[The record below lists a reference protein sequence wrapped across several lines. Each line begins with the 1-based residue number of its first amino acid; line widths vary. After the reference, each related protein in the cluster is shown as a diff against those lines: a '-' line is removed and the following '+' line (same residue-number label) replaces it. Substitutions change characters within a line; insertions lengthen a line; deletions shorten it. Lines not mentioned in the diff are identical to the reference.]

1 MRLKDRVA
9 VVTGGGRGIGRA
21 IALAFAREGAAV
33 VVAARSRDEV
43 ERVAREIE
51 DAGGRARGVSV
62 DVSRSADVAGL
73 AETALSAFGAV
84 EILVNGAGVHRIAPL
99 AELDEATW
107 TQIIDVNLH
116 GPFRCIKAV
125 LPGMLERNWGRII
138 NVSSVLGKIGAP
150 FTAAYTASKHG
161 LIGLTRA
168 LAWELGRT
176 GITVNAICP
185 GLVDTAMTR
194 ETIPARV
201 RLFGAPSVEAMRERM
216 LQAVPQQRML
226 EPEEIA
232 PLAVYLASPEAGA
245 VTGQAY
251 NVDAGMVM
259 G

>member
-1 MRLKDRVA
+1 MRLKGRVA

-21 IALAFAREGAAV
+21 IALALAREGAAV
-33 VVAARSRDEV
+33 VVAARSAAEV
-43 ERVAREIE
+43 EAVAREIE
-51 DAGGRARGVSV
+51 EAGGRARGVGV
-62 DVSRSADVAGL
+62 DVTRSRDVAGL
-73 AETALSAFGAV
+73 AATAREAFGTV
-84 EILVNGAGVHRIAPL
+84 EILVNGAGIHRIAPL
-99 AELDEATW
+99 VELDEATW
-107 TQIIDVNLH
+107 TRIIDVNLH
-116 GPFRCIKAV
+116 GPFRCIQAL
-125 LPGMLERNWGRII
+125 LPGMFERNWGRII

-150 FTAAYTASKHG
+150 MTTAYTASKHG

-194 ETIPARV
+194 ETIPARA
-201 RLFGAPSVEAMRERM
+201 RIFGAPSVEAMRERM
-216 LQAVPQQRML
+216 LQAIPQQRML

-232 PLAVYLASPEAGA
+232 PLAVYLASPEASA
-245 VTGQAY
+245 ITGQAY

>member
-1 MRLKDRVA
+1 MRLKDRIA

-73 AETALSAFGAV
+73 VETALEAFGAV
-84 EILVNGAGVHRIAPL
+84 DILVNNAGIHHIAPL
-99 AELDEATW
+99 TELDEATW
-107 TQIIDVNLH
+107 TRIIDVNLH
-116 GPFRCIKAV
+116 GPFRCIKAI

-138 NVSSVLGKIGAP
+138 NVASVLGKTGAP
-150 FTAAYTASKHG
+150 LTTAYTASKHG
-161 LIGLTRA
+161 LVGLTRA
-168 LAWELGRT
+168 LASELGRT

-185 GLVDTAMTR
+185 GWVDTAMTR
-194 ETIPARV
+194 QTIPARARILGV
-201 RLFGAPSVEAMRERM
+201 SSPETLRERL

-226 EPEEIA
+226 APEEVA
-232 PLAVYLASPEAGA
+232 PLAVYLASPEAGS

-251 NVDAGMVM
+251 NVDAGQLMT
-259 G
+259 